1 MYLLLF
7 MLSKQLNI
15 PVSNVNLPNKLEFI
29 NSYNDSKINNSNI
42 LSELTI
48 NNISNDPKYISNFEI
63 SKQLNYI
70 DIKLLNVPTLLAAID
85 STSIHIGNCNLGS
98 IFSSR
103 ITIVFSYDKQ
113 ILDYIRLGPIIT
125 LINENTV
132 DSLADNS
139 YVKNML
145 LSHDDFVETYIR
157 NKLEFNICSKLFK
170 LLNKSIILIDG
181 CLYSYNEEII
191 NNLVNKNF
199 DNKNNLIG
207 ISKTS
212 KNKSVLHLSDALSLI
227 DKSPIFV
234 DITNKKNLL
243 LNKYVK
249 ILITKLSNDNLIFR
263 TDILSNNSN
272 HCANLLSQL
281 LFNDVFSKGYP
292 DSLRLAHHLSIFNKL
307 DIISIK
313 MLLKKKFDVNID
325 YNYNRRNTILGSIK
339 S

>member
-7 MLSKQLNI
+7 MLNKQLNI
-15 PVSNVNLPNKLEFI
+15 PISNINLPNKLEFI

-48 NNISNDPKYISNFEI
+48 NNSLNDINSISNFEI
-63 SKQLNYI
+63 NKQLNYM
-70 DIKLLNVPTLLAAID
+70 DINLFNVPTLLAAID
-85 STSIHIGNCNLGS
+85 STSIHIGNFNLGS

-103 ITIVFSYDKQ
+103 ITIVFSYNKK
-113 ILDYIRLGPIIT
+113 ILDYVRLGPIIT

-132 DSLADNS
+132 NSFSDNS

-157 NKLEFNICSKLFK
+157 NTLEFNICSKLFT
-170 LLNKSIILIDG
+170 LLNNSIILIDG
-181 CLYSYNEEII
+181 CLHSYNEQII
-191 NNLVNKNF
+191 NNLVNKNL
-199 DNKNNLIG
+199 DNENNLIA

-212 KNKSVLHLSDALSLI
+212 KNKSILTLSDALSLI
-227 DKSPIFV
+227 DKAPIFI
-234 DITNKKNLL
+234 DATDKKNLL
-243 LNKYVK
+243 LNKHVK

-263 TDILSNNSN
+263 TDILSNNSK
-272 HCANLLSQL
+272 HCANLLSKL
-281 LFNDVFSKGYP
+281 LSNDMFSKGYP

-313 MLLKKKFDVNID
+313 ILLKKKFGVNFD
-325 YNYNRRNTILGSIK
+325 YNYGRRNTILGSIK
-339 S
+339 F